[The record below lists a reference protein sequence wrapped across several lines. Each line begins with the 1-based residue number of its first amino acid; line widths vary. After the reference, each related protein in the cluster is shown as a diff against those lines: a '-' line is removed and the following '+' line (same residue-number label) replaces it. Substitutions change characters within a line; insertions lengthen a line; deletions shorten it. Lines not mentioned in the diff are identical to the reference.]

1 MIFEKSIEQLYA
13 EEEQL
18 RSEVASLSLE
28 NKNLYYSQELEQMK
42 EHDTYNKFKCF
53 FYSWFT
59 SFLFRKMVAWYNRF
73 NFVCCGHRT
82 VNFWDICCFRY

>member
-28 NKNLYYSQELEQMK
+28 NKNLYYSQELEQM
-42 EHDTYNKFKCF
+42 
-53 FYSWFT
+53 
-59 SFLFRKMVAWYNRF
+59 
-73 NFVCCGHRT
+73 
-82 VNFWDICCFRY
+82 